1 MARIC
6 VSSKRTYAENDVLA
20 HKKLPSN
27 TQGSYTSGKCQ
38 GNLIFFKV
46 VELSMNSVMCQE
58 KKKFCKNFI
67 SQPVEARIFG
77 PNISFF
83 LHSSNFWLQYC
94 QKSLN
99 LYWENIRK
107 MSGNW
112 VNPKCIHLF
121 AVL

>member
-1 MARIC
+1 
-6 VSSKRTYAENDVLA
+6 
-20 HKKLPSN
+20 
-27 TQGSYTSGKCQ
+27 
-38 GNLIFFKV
+38 
-46 VELSMNSVMCQE
+46 MNSVMCQE

-99 LYWENIRK
+99 LCWENIGK
-107 MSGNW
+107 ISG
-112 VNPKCIHLF
+112 KCQGIGSILNVFTCLLSFDGHITISFDLF
-121 AVL
+121 VIYVLKRCFLYFWTGF